1 MNIEKINGFIIN
13 YFTENLS
20 KIENFPNIIQGIGL
34 ALLTILIP
42 LAIAVL
48 TDLYQKRKDKDDE
61 FVHLDL
67 NVILDSI
74 FNIRWLIFSVLLVF
88 IPLLFWNIF
97 SGLWKLVLICLPSIG
112 IASITLIIINVY
124 RWIKGNVFKYRFSYL
139 RKVKKDNDLEITW
152 KSVWKAQGIEN
163 EHEKEFLKIFFKK
176 MDCLFS
182 SYENSLQIISALLSD
197 FYNSIENRLI
207 YRLSASTCLK
217 HILECHFKSW
227 QYNYLFINDHL
238 RKKENIIYY
247 QKILRLLDAV
257 LGNIISRSAK
267 EGALSSFIEYFE
279 KHAEKF
285 KSEVIGNGNKHE
297 YIKYLFRQF
306 YNSFFTSIETVSTD
320 IKYEIWE
327 HYFPKRWKI
336 TKSNLEERDSGLYSK
351 LSFVFFYRWAV
362 KRIRESSERED
373 LFLGELTNDLFPRID
388 SNLFLKI
395 LMILTSGS
403 NKKRNVKNIIENT
416 YNFGEHMPRN
426 GRVLAAYKNKKERKI
441 KKNKNIKKRE
451 TETYE
456 LLYSIFNLF
465 FVEPISKENLKE
477 YIEELKS
484 LKYSNNSKEEIERI
498 ELLEEFEKMINHLD
512 YVLRDGCSCSV
523 NK

>member
-1 MNIEKINGFIIN
+1 MQRYIE
-13 YFTENLS
+13 YLMNLS
-20 KIENFPNIIQGIGL
+20 MDIFSKSEMFPAIIQGLGI

-48 TDLYQKRKDKDDE
+48 TDLFQKRKDKDDE

-74 FNIRWLIFSVLLVF
+74 FNIRRLIFSVLLVF

-97 SGLWKLVLICLPSIG
+97 SGLWKLVSICLPSIG

-197 FYNSIENRLI
+197 FYNSIENRSI
-207 YRLSASTCLK
+207 YLLSSSTCSK

-227 QYNYLFINDHL
+227 QYKRLLTKKNLS
-238 RKKENIIYY
+238 KKENIVYY
-247 QKILRLLDAV
+247 QKILRLLDDV
-257 LGNIISRSAK
+257 LGNIISRSIK
-267 EGALSSFIEYFE
+267 EEAFSSFIEYFK
-279 KHAEKF
+279 KHVEKF
-285 KSEVIGNGNKHE
+285 KDEIVGNENKHE
-297 YIKYLFRQF
+297 YIKYLLGQF
-306 YNSFFTSIETVSTD
+306 YNSFFTSIEKVSTE
-320 IKYEIWE
+320 IEYEIWE
-327 HYFPKRWKI
+327 HCFPERWKI
-336 TKSNLEERDSGLYSK
+336 TKSNLEERDSGLYPK

-362 KRIRESSERED
+362 MRIRESSERED
-373 LFLGELTNDLFPRID
+373 LFLGELTNDLFPGID

-395 LMILTSGS
+395 LVIFTSGN
-403 NKKRNVKNIIENT
+403 NKKRNVKNIIENPW
-416 YNFGEHMPRN
+416 NFGFHGKVRFFSGDIPKQEM
-426 GRVLAAYKNKKERKI
+426 KKKI
-441 KKNKNIKKRE
+441 DEDMKRE
-451 TETYE
+451 EKETYE
-456 LLYSIFNLF
+456 LLFLLFNKAT
-465 FVEPISKENLKE
+465 SKENLQE
-477 YIEELKS
+477 YIEELEN
-484 LKYSNNSKEEIERI
+484 LKYSNNSNEEIERI
-498 ELLEEFEKMINHLD
+498 ELLEEFKKMMSYIN
-512 YVLRDGCSCSV
+512 
-523 NK
+523 KK